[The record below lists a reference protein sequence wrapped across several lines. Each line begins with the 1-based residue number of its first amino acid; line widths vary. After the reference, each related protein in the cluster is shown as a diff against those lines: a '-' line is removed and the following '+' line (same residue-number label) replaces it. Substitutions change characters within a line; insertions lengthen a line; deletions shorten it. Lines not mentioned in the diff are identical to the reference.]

1 MIKIENITCEMGPQ
15 EKNFQLAIYFYSQGV
30 EPIVSSSCSPIDSQL
45 PQLRIQFCPTK
56 KIRKCHTN
64 PIFLIWGSFSNR
76 KKKELYI
83 YIYIYTI
90 YIHHGISL
98 SELLPLGIGDLRTF
112 TYGTLWNDLSS
123 LALQLRQ
130 RLDLDQIIKRG
141 EDVVLLGDGFCIY
154 IYDL

>member
-1 MIKIENITCEMGPQ
+1 MIKIENIACEMGPQ

-83 YIYIYTI
+83 YILYIYITV
-90 YIHHGISL
+90 YHYQSFFPWASATLGPSPTAL
-98 SELLPLGIGDLRTF
+98 CGTTCLPWHCSCGNAWIWTRSSSVARTSCYSA
-112 TYGTLWNDLSS
+112 TASVY
-123 LALQLRQ
+123 
-130 RLDLDQIIKRG
+130 
-141 EDVVLLGDGFCIY
+141 IY